1 MGAFPHIQYAAL
13 SDLGRKRKNNEDSF
27 GVFPSVGVF
36 CVADG
41 MGGGDDGE
49 VASAATVKAV
59 ETFAEKNPFP
69 PNAAYSVDSYVKGLC
84 EAVNAAS
91 EWVFRRTQ
99 EKNLKGCGSTFVGVC
114 LDATNPGEAVAL
126 HAGDSRLYRI
136 RGKSIQQI
144 TKDHSAAELIGAKD
158 ESEVNPMFRGMILR
172 AVGIQ
177 PRVEID
183 RTGFSLQEGD
193 RILICSDG
201 LSRMV
206 PDKRILAICRGGTS
220 ASDTCRKLI
229 AAANDAGGIDNVT
242 AVLVDVGALP
252 KPLPVSDVAI
262 QSPTVDRMA
271 NDARTGE
278 TPGTSDTESGLNA
291 AFDSDSAEPFVGTSA
306 TDSTL
311 GGEDAMAFTSS
322 TSSTSTIGSTES
334 SGLLKSVNPELTT
347 QSDRASSGKR
357 RNRSRI
363 ILVVAV
369 SLGWLGVLGVF
380 LVRSAVEK
388 QRLEEKRLME
398 ERRLAA
404 EEKRL
409 AEEEAKRLAEAT
421 CLAEEKRIADEK
433 RKAEEKRLAE
443 EEAKRLTEEK
453 RIADEK
459 RKAEEKRLA
468 EEEAKRLAEEKRIAD
483 EKRKAEEKRL
493 AEEEAKRVA
502 ETKRLA
508 EEKRIAEEKRLV
520 EEEAKRLAEEKR
532 LAEAKRL
539 ADEKRKAEEKR
550 IFDGL
555 KIACEKYSVAFCQ
568 KLYALNVTNVPET
581 LYGHLKTMKDP
592 AQTDEAKL
600 ACAKELTK
608 EVQAVAK
615 ALVEYANL
623 TAQMKYVERSS
634 ARKVKED
641 KETEEFSELAGL
653 LVSGDSAALS
663 TQEYC
668 AKMIEKVPEWFR

>member
-369 SLGWLGVLGVF
+369 SLGLLGVLGVF

-398 ERRLAA
+398 ERRLA
-404 EEKRL
+404 
-409 AEEEAKRLAEAT
+409 
-421 CLAEEKRIADEK
+421 
-433 RKAEEKRLAE
+433 
-443 EEAKRLTEEK
+443 
-453 RIADEK
+453 
-459 RKAEEKRLA
+459 AEEKRLA